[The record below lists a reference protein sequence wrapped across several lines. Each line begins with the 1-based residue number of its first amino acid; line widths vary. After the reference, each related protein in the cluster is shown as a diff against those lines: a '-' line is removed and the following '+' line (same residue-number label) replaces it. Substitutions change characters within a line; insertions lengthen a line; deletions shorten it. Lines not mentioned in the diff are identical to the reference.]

1 MLDLDF
7 IDVARWVA
15 EPIADPVA
23 FENWI
28 GNKLYG
34 VETNEGLACLPAGR
48 ERAVAVAKLF
58 KEKPPIGI
66 ANIGDWGTFICPSG
80 PADEVE
86 VQNLPAGRQVKIP
99 KNKIY
104 IIKATKD
111 ETKKLKIKLHGKL
124 RIDNKNSFTIDVTG
138 GEIGI
143 IIDTYG
149 R

>member
-1 MLDLDF
+1 MIDLDF
-7 IDVARWVA
+7 IDVARWLS
-15 EPIADPVA
+15 EPISDPVA

-28 GNKLYG
+28 GNSLYG
-34 VETNEGLACLPAGR
+34 VDVESNEVW
-48 ERAVAVAKLF
+48 ERAVAVAILF
-58 KEKPPIGI
+58 KEKPPVGI
-66 ANIGDWGTFICPSG
+66 AKIGDWGTFICPQG

-86 VQNLPAGRQVKIP
+86 VDKIKIP
-99 KNKIY
+99 KNTIY
-104 IIKATKD
+104 IIKATKE

>member
-1 MLDLDF
+1 MIDLDF
-7 IDVARWVA
+7 IDVARWVS
-15 EPIADPVA
+15 EPISDPVA

-34 VETNEGLACLPAGR
+34 IEVEENVGW

-58 KEKPPIGI
+58 KENPPVGI

-80 PADEVE
+80 PADEIE
-86 VQNLPAGRQVKIP
+86 VDKVKVP

-104 IIKATKD
+104 IIKAAKD